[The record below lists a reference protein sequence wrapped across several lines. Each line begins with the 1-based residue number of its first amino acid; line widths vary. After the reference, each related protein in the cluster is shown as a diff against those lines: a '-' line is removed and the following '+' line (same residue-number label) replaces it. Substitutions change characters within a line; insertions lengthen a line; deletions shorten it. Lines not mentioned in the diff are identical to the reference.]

1 VREGLKMNKII
12 RKFEEVFKEQNDDDK
27 NSNVFYTGVSDTTI
41 IKFVK
46 SLSTPNPKEGSKSNI

>member
-1 VREGLKMNKII
+1 MNKII